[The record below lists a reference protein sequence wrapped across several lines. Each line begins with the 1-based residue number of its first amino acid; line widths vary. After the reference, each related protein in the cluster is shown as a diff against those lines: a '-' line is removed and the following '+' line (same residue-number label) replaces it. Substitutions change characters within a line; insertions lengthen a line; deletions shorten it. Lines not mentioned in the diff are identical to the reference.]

1 MLKRSLFVHTLMLDG
16 FERRRLN
23 DPTELQR
30 HGIWRQE
37 VLDFLNLINDDRPPW
52 KNIVVISRIQCLSY
66 RSRRTVAERIAG
78 TQAEADTPNARFQ
91 ILDEEDEDTF
101 RLDGLIVKF
110 RGITPAAS
118 LLRTG

>member
-52 KNIVVISRIQCLSY
+52 KNIVVVSRIQCLSY

-101 RLDGLIVKF
+101 DSM
-110 RGITPAAS
+110 A
-118 LLRTG
+118 